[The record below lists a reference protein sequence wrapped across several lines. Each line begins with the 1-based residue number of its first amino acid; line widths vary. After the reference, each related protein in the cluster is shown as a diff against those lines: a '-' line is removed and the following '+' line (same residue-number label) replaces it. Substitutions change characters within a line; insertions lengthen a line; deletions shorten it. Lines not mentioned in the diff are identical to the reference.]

1 MIRRILLS
9 IIANAVALFLL
20 TYVFEEIILTGGVK
34 AFVIAGILFGFLNSL
49 VKPFLKLIALPFV
62 FLTAGLFIFV
72 INAIMLWV
80 LKFSLGVL
88 AFDGVQLIING
99 GFFTYILASIV
110 LALVNMITHWLIK
123 K

>member
-9 IIANAVALFLL
+9 IIANSAAIYLL
-20 TYVFEEIILTGGVK
+20 TYFFESIDLTGGVK

-49 VKPFLKLIALPFV
+49 VKPLLKLISLPFV
-62 FLTAGLFIFV
+62 FLTAGLFILV

-80 LKFSLGVL
+80 LKFVLDILG
-88 AFDGVQLIING
+88 FEGVQLIITG
-99 GFFTYILASIV
+99 GILTYLYASIV
-110 LALVNMITHWLIK
+110 LAVVNTLTHWLIK